1 MYTSRTIYSIYIYII
16 KFGFLSHYVS
26 FSRVSSQKM
35 KLLLLLTVAFNVC
48 AAIGSVLSTALF
60 CLPVTRAW

>member
-26 FSRVSSQKM
+26 FSRVTSKKM
-35 KLLLLLTVAFNVC
+35 KLLLWFTVAFNVS
-48 AAIGSVLSTALF
+48 AAIGSVVSTAVF
-60 CLPVTRAW
+60 CLPVKRAW